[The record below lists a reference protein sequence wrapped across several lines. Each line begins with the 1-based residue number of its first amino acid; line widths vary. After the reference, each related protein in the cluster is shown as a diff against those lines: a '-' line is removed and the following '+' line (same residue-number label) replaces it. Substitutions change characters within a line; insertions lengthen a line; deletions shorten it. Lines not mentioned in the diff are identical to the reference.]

1 MTALAS
7 TVTQTVTAPC
17 QANGAAAVGDVGA
30 AAASSA
36 VANGA
41 VGGDTAGAAAGGAPG
56 ALGIPSGGIGVT
68 VVSVPPELHT
78 STKESPPQQASVA
91 VGAGAAGAVGAAGAT
106 TSVLSVPAPTL
117 ASLAPLPAAGSADAG
132 GVAGAPPLQTR
143 KLHIGPFP
151 LSLTST
157 QPANK
162 ISLFS

>member
-17 QANGAAAVGDVGA
+17 QANGAAVGDVGA
-30 AAASSA
+30 ASASSVA
-36 VANGA
+36 ANGA
-41 VGGDTAGAAAGGAPG
+41 VGAAAGAAAGGAPG

-106 TSVLSVPAPTL
+106 TSVLSVAAPTL
-117 ASLAPLPAAGSADAG
+117 ASLAPLPAAGSVDAG
-132 GVAGAPPLQTR
+132 GVAGAPPVQTG
-143 KLHIGPFP
+143 KLHIYNP
-151 LSLTST
+151 LLNLDTT
-157 QPANK
+157 R
-162 ISLFS
+162 